1 MRHDP
6 KAADLLE
13 TARAVLRETILPQL
27 PASARYEAL
36 MVANA
41 MAIAARQMAAGERPV
56 EEAGRRLA
64 AIYGL
69 PAETGKERDLAGL
82 ERRLAGDLRRGAF
95 DEPGKERDAV
105 FDHLWRTACDRA
117 AESNPKALKRE
128 E

>member
-13 TARAVLRETILPQL
+13 TARTVLREAILPQL
-27 PASARYEAL
+27 PPSARYQAL

-41 MAIAARQMAAGERPV
+41 MAIAARQIAAGERPV

-64 AIYGL
+64 AIHGVPPEPGL
-69 PAETGKERDLAGL
+69 DLEGL
-82 ERRLAGDLRRGAF
+82 ERRLAADLRRGAF
-95 DEPGKERDAV
+95 DEPGEAREAV

-117 AESNPKALKRE
+117 AESNPKALRRE
-128 E
+128 K

>member
-1 MRHDP
+1 MRHHP

-27 PASARYEAL
+27 PPSARYEAL

-41 MAIAARQMAAGERPV
+41 MAIAARQVAAGERPA

-69 PAETGKERDLAGL
+69 PAEPEPDAGGL
-82 ERRLAGDLRRGAF
+82 ERQLAADLRRGAF
-95 DEPGKERDAV
+95 DEPGRARDAV
-105 FDHLWRTACDRA
+105 FDHLWRTASDRA
-117 AESNPKALKRE
+117 AESNPKALRRGK
-128 E
+128 

>member
-6 KAADLLE
+6 KATDLLE

-27 PASARYEAL
+27 PSSARYEAL

-41 MAIAARQMAAGERPV
+41 MAIAARQVAAGERPV

-69 PAETGKERDLAGL
+69 PAEPEPDPEEL
-82 ERRLAGDLRRGAF
+82 ERRLAADLRKGSF
-95 DEPGKERDAV
+95 DGPGQARNAV
-105 FDHLWRTACDRA
+105 FDHLWRTASDRV
-117 AESNPKALKRE
+117 AESNPKALRRE
-128 E
+128 K